1 MNAMRKQKVWNV
13 VLGTYLLCYAF
24 RIFEYFIL
32 RTDQTLVGEAI
43 VHKLMGIVILF
54 AVTAW
59 RKLTITQIGFVRE
72 KVFGNLL
79 KGLAFGCGVFVLAY
93 GVEILIAVSQGSF
106 QSLQLYVSTYAINQ
120 NTGYRTEALFFL
132 ICIVGNIVNVV
143 MEEGVFRGLFGKLL
157 EQKYT
162 FVVSALVSSC
172 FFGFWHMIGPIRSY
186 LDESMS
192 MGGMIA
198 NIAMLVGTSAL
209 VGFKFAMLTK
219 MTGSLYMAMGDHFVN
234 NTIVNLLHVVSDSG
248 VDEMMA
254 VRVAIAQS
262 VSFILVLIC
271 FIRRHLKKA

>member
-1 MNAMRKQKVWNV
+1 MQHSIFNLHLGMGV
-13 VLGTYLLCYAF
+13 VERPLPFMLFWGTYLLCYAF
-24 RIFEYFIL
+24 RILEYFIL

-43 VHKLMGIVILF
+43 VHKLMGIVVLF

-186 LDESMS
+186 LDESM
-192 MGGMIA
+192 
-198 NIAMLVGTSAL
+198 T
-209 VGFKFAMLTK
+209 
-219 MTGSLYMAMGDHFVN
+219 MGDHFVN

-262 VSFILVLIC
+262 VSFILVLIF